1 MDNHGTPEQPLKS
14 GGPNGKRI
22 AISVA
27 AVVLLGVIAV
37 LAGFSVAFHRSPL
50 EVIQGQLTPTPQELF
65 GKDHILVLAEGL
77 DYDYTDKDQEFS
89 TQSRSDVIK
98 AINLDFRTKNV
109 YVVSVPRD
117 MDAVLPSGREAKINE
132 AQAEGG
138 VREAQAVIAKWL
150 GTPPF
155 DRYVILR
162 INTTKDLINAIG
174 GVDLN
179 PKNSDAIMGQGPNGP
194 IDYDDNWGHLH
205 IHFKPGL
212 QHMNGD
218 QAVAYARF
226 RHDWCGD
233 PCRIK
238 RQEQVMSAAL
248 SKLRSDKFNT
258 IMHMGDL
265 IGVFNRDVQ
274 TNLTRDEQLSL
285 AQMFAGMPKN
295 GLHQK
300 PIDYVDTKMLADGG
314 QVIIP
319 DEAEKAKA
327 VRTMLIDPPVPTPT
341 PNAGAVAAINP
352 LAVRV
357 DIENGTGIA
366 GMAKRA
372 AALLKQQG
380 FTIGAV
386 GNAATS
392 DVATTELHEHTRI
405 AFAGLRVREA
415 LGKAAKSVPVVA
427 DTETPSPEASG
438 EPESDV
444 TLIVGSDLVP
454 ALTQQASTQP

>member
-1 MDNHGTPEQPLKS
+1 MDKHVLPEDPVQTRR
-14 GGPNGKRI
+14 PNGKRI
-22 AISVA
+22 AIAVA
-27 AVVLLGVIAV
+27 AVLLLGFVAV

-50 EVIQGQLTPTPQELF
+50 AVIQGQLTPTPQELF
-65 GKDHILVLAEGL
+65 RKDHILVLAEGL

-109 YVVSVPRD
+109 YVVSIPRD
-117 MDAVLPSGREAKINE
+117 MDAVMPSGREAKINE

-138 VREAQAVIAKWL
+138 VHEAQAVIAKWL
-150 GTPPF
+150 GIPGF

-162 INTTKDLINAIG
+162 INTTKDLIDAIG
-174 GVDLN
+174 GVDIN

-194 IDYDDNWGHLH
+194 IDYDDSWGHLH

-212 QHMNGD
+212 QHMNGEK
-218 QAVAYARF
+218 AVGYARF

-248 SKLRSDKFNT
+248 AKLRSDKMNT
-258 IMHMGDL
+258 LMHLGDL
-265 IGVFNRDVQ
+265 LGVFNRDVQ
-274 TNLTRDEQLSL
+274 TNLTRDEELSL
-285 AQMFAGMPKN
+285 AQMFAGMPKD

-300 PIDYVDTKMLADGG
+300 PIDYVDTKMLSDGG

-319 DEAEKAKA
+319 DMAEKAKA
-327 VRTMLIDPPVPTPT
+327 VRTMLIDPPLPTPT
-341 PNAGAVAAINP
+341 PNSAAVASINP
-352 LAVRV
+352 LSVRV
-357 DIENGTGIA
+357 DVQNGTNVPGV
-366 GMAKRA
+366 AKRA
-372 AALLKQQG
+372 AALLKEKG

-386 GNAATS
+386 GNAPTS
-392 DVATTELHEHTRI
+392 DVATTELHEHSNIT
-405 AFAGLRVREA
+405 FAGLRVREA
-415 LGKAAKSVPVVA
+415 LGKAAKSAPVIA
-427 DTETPSPEASG
+427 DSETPTPEASG
-438 EPESDV
+438 APESDV
-444 TLIVGSDLVP
+444 TLVVGADLVP